1 MRLSRRLGGFKRLS
15 QLIYKVLKVKLRITH
30 GDIHTASDIL
40 SEFVPPPPPFPN
52 RRPQRQAFFAMARS
66 KQPAVKRES
75 SSEFFN
81 KRTASWEGSDEK
93 QQALSSANGNGN
105 AAAKPTVVPETKDAG
120 LLQLV
125 IAVAGIYASFL
136 TWAYLQE
143 KLTTTPHG
151 LDDKPEFWRFPVF
164 LNTIQS
170 FFAATVGCIYL
181 IASTPKGASIPPI
194 IPSSRIL
201 GPLAVVA
208 ITSSLASPFGYAS
221 LAHIDYITFLLAK
234 SCKLLPVMLLHVTV
248 YRRRYPPYKYLV
260 VAAVTA
266 GVAVFT
272 LHSGK
277 KHKKKQ
283 SSDESNA
290 TWGLLLLSVNL
301 LFDGLTNSTQDYI
314 FQTFRPYTGP
324 QMMCANNIMS
334 TLVTGLYLLLSPW
347 LVATGIGEWLGMD
360 VVGSAGELRAAL
372 DFMARYPAVWKDVL
386 GFAACGAVG
395 QVFIFYTLS
404 TFSSVLLV
412 TVTVTRKMF
421 TMILSVVAFG
431 HRLTGMQW
439 LGVGLVFGGIGVEA
453 GIARQEKMA
462 KEAAKKANGVKKA
475 Q

>member
-1 MRLSRRLGGFKRLS
+1 
-15 QLIYKVLKVKLRITH
+15 
-30 GDIHTASDIL
+30 
-40 SEFVPPPPPFPN
+40 
-52 RRPQRQAFFAMARS
+52 MARI
-66 KQPAVKRES
+66 KQAKPIERQP
-75 SSEFFN
+75 SSEYVAGHTSTPTKLEN
-81 KRTASWEGSDEK
+81 EIDW
-93 QQALSSANGNGN
+93 QANG
-105 AAAKPTVVPETKDAG
+105 AASKEVSAPATATATATAKEAG
-120 LLQLV
+120 VAQLV
-125 IAVAGIYASFL
+125 IAVAGIYGSFL

-151 LDDKPEFWRFPVF
+151 AASATEKFKYPVF

-170 FFAATVGCIYL
+170 LFAALTGALYL
-181 IASTPKGASIPPI
+181 YFSTPKNQPIPPV
-194 IPSSRIL
+194 IPSRRIL
-201 GPLAVVA
+201 SPLLLVAV
-208 ITSSLASPFGYAS
+208 TSSLASPFGYAS

-234 SCKLLPVMLLHVTV
+234 SCKLLPVMFLHITV
-248 YRRRYPPYKYLV
+248 FRKRYPLYKYLV

-277 KHKKKQ
+277 ARK
-283 SSDESNA
+283 SSQGGGNSI
-290 TWGLLLLSVNL
+290 WGLLLLGINL

-314 FQTFRPYTGP
+314 FGAFQPYTGP
-324 QMMCANNIMS
+324 QMMCANNLMS
-334 TLVTGLYLLLSPW
+334 TAVTAAYLVLSPW
-347 LVATGIGEWLGMD
+347 LVHTGVGEYLGMD
-360 VVGSAGELRAAL
+360 VAGSAGELESAL
-372 DFMARYPAVWKDVL
+372 GFMGRYPGVWADVL

-431 HRLTGMQW
+431 HRLSRMQV

-453 GIARQEKMA
+453 AIARQEKLA
-462 KEAAKKANGVKKA
+462 KEAAKRKAAEGKR

>member
-1 MRLSRRLGGFKRLS
+1 
-15 QLIYKVLKVKLRITH
+15 
-30 GDIHTASDIL
+30 
-40 SEFVPPPPPFPN
+40 
-52 RRPQRQAFFAMARS
+52 MARV
-66 KQPAVKRES
+66 KQAKPAERQP
-75 SSEFFN
+75 SSEYISHQN
-81 KRTASWEGSDEK
+81 STPKKD
-93 QQALSSANGNGN
+93 NGDVAVRSNGN
-105 AAAKPTVVPETKDAG
+105 ASKAAPALASSKKDAG
-120 LLQLV
+120 VAQLV
-125 IAVAGIYASFL
+125 VAVAGIYGSFL

-151 LDDKPEFWRFPVF
+151 APGATEVFKYPVF

-170 FFAATVGCIYL
+170 LFAATTGAIYL
-181 IASTPKGASIPPI
+181 YASTPRGHAIPPI
-194 IPSSRIL
+194 IPSRRIL
-201 GPLAVVA
+201 GPLLLVA
-208 ITSSLASPFGYAS
+208 LTSSLASPFGYAS

-248 YRRRYPPYKYLV
+248 FRRRYPLYKYLV

-277 KHKKKQ
+277 SHKK
-283 SSDESNA
+283 SSADGLLGGNSA
-290 TWGLLLLSVNL
+290 WGLLLLGINL

-314 FQTFRPYTGP
+314 FGAFQPYSGP
-324 QMMCANNIMS
+324 QMMCANNLMS
-334 TLVTGLYLLLSPW
+334 TAVTAAYLVLSPW
-347 LVATGIGEWLGMD
+347 LARTGAGEWLGVD
-360 VVGSAGELRAAL
+360 VAGGAGELEAAL
-372 DFMARYPAVWKDVL
+372 GFMARHPGVWADVL

-431 HRLTGMQW
+431 HRLTRMQV

-453 GIARQEKMA
+453 AIARQEKLA
-462 KEAAKKANGVKKA
+462 KEAAKRRAVEESGKKKG

>member
-1 MRLSRRLGGFKRLS
+1 
-15 QLIYKVLKVKLRITH
+15 
-30 GDIHTASDIL
+30 
-40 SEFVPPPPPFPN
+40 
-52 RRPQRQAFFAMARS
+52 MARV
-66 KQPAVKRES
+66 KQAKPVERQP
-75 SSEFFN
+75 SSEYISHQN
-81 KRTASWEGSDEK
+81 STPKTNDEDKDVAVRSNGAASK
-93 QQALSSANGNGN
+93 AAPALASS
-105 AAAKPTVVPETKDAG
+105 KKKDAG
-120 LLQLV
+120 VAQLV
-125 IAVAGIYASFL
+125 VAVAGIYGSFL

-151 LDDKPEFWRFPVF
+151 TPGATEVFKYPVF

-170 FFAATVGCIYL
+170 LFAATTGAIYL
-181 IASTPKGASIPPI
+181 YASTPRGHAIPPV
-194 IPSSRIL
+194 IPSRRIL
-201 GPLAVVA
+201 GPLLLVA
-208 ITSSLASPFGYAS
+208 LTSSLASPFGYAS

-248 YRRRYPPYKYLV
+248 FRRRYPLYKYLV

-277 KHKKKQ
+277 SHSKK
-283 SSDESNA
+283 SSGGAGGNGNSA
-290 TWGLLLLSVNL
+290 WGLLLLAINL

-314 FQTFRPYTGP
+314 FGAFQPYSGP
-324 QMMCANNIMS
+324 QMMCANNLMS
-334 TLVTGLYLLLSPW
+334 TAVTAAYLVLSPW
-347 LVATGIGEWLGMD
+347 LARTGAGEWLGVD
-360 VVGSAGELRAAL
+360 VAGGAGELEAAL
-372 DFMARYPAVWKDVL
+372 GFMARHPGVWADVL

-431 HRLTGMQW
+431 HRLTRMQV

-453 GIARQEKMA
+453 AIARQEKLA
-462 KEAAKKANGVKKA
+462 KEAAKRRAVEESGKKG

>member
-1 MRLSRRLGGFKRLS
+1 
-15 QLIYKVLKVKLRITH
+15 
-30 GDIHTASDIL
+30 
-40 SEFVPPPPPFPN
+40 
-52 RRPQRQAFFAMARS
+52 MARI
-66 KQPAVKRES
+66 KQAKPVERQT
-75 SSEFFN
+75 SSEYVVAGQSPTPAREN
-81 KRTASWEGSDEK
+81 DEAAIRSNGEASSK
-93 QQALSSANGNGN
+93 
-105 AAAKPTVVPETKDAG
+105 VVKTPSTTTTTTKDAG
-120 LLQLV
+120 VAQLV
-125 IAVAGIYASFL
+125 IAVAGIYGSFL

-151 LDDKPEFWRFPVF
+151 PPGATEVFKYPVF

-170 FFAATVGCIYL
+170 LFAAATGFLYL
-181 IASTPKGASIPPI
+181 YASTPRGFAVPPV
-194 IPSSRIL
+194 IPSRRIL
-201 GPLAVVA
+201 GPLLLVA
-208 ITSSLASPFGYAS
+208 LTSSLASPFGYAS

-234 SCKLLPVMLLHVTV
+234 SCKLLPVMFLHITIF
-248 YRRRYPPYKYLV
+248 RKRYPLYKYLV

-277 KHKKKQ
+277 AKK
-283 SSDESNA
+283 SGHSPGGNSV
-290 TWGLLLLSVNL
+290 WGLLLLGINL

-314 FQTFRPYTGP
+314 FGAFQPYTGP
-324 QMMCANNIMS
+324 QMMCANNLMS
-334 TLVTGLYLLLSPW
+334 TAVTAVYLVLSPW
-347 LVATGIGEWLGMD
+347 LARTGAGEWLGMD
-360 VVGSAGELRAAL
+360 VAGNAGELEAAL
-372 DFMARYPAVWKDVL
+372 AFMGRHPSVWTDVL

-431 HRLTGMQW
+431 HRLSHMQV

-453 GIARQEKMA
+453 AIARREKLA
-462 KEAAKKANGVKKA
+462 KEEAKREAREEEKKKKG

>member
-1 MRLSRRLGGFKRLS
+1 
-15 QLIYKVLKVKLRITH
+15 
-30 GDIHTASDIL
+30 
-40 SEFVPPPPPFPN
+40 
-52 RRPQRQAFFAMARS
+52 MARS
-66 KQPAVKRES
+66 KLPPVKREA

-81 KRTASWEGSDEK
+81 KKTASWEDT
-93 QQALSSANGNGN
+93 NGRAASNG
-105 AAAKPTVVPETKDAG
+105 AAATGKTRTMTTTTSAKPAGPGAVVGKATDDQG
-120 LLQLV
+120 GGVFQLV

-151 LDDKPEFWRFPVF
+151 PPSAPEVWHFPVF

-170 FFAATVGCIYL
+170 IFAATVGCIYL
-181 IASTPKGASIPPI
+181 VASTPSGRPIPPV
-194 IPSSRIL
+194 IPSARIL
-201 GPLAVVA
+201 APLALVA
-208 ITSSLASPFGYAS
+208 VTSSLASPFGYAS

-234 SCKLLPVMLLHVTV
+234 SCKLLPVMFLHITV
-248 YRRRYPPYKYLV
+248 FRKRYPLYKYLV

-266 GVAVFT
+266 GVAIFT
-272 LHSGK
+272 LHSGGRK
-277 KHKKKQ
+277 KHGG
-283 SSDESNA
+283 SSSKGAADDGANA
-290 TWGLLLLSVNL
+290 TWGLLLLGINL
-301 LFDGLTNSTQDYI
+301 LFDGLTNSTQDHI
-314 FQTFRPYTGP
+314 FASFRPYSGP
-324 QMMCANNIMS
+324 QMMVANNVMS
-334 TLVTGLYLLLSPW
+334 TIVTGAYLLLNPY
-347 LVATGIGEWLGMD
+347 LVATGVGEWLGMD
-360 VVGSAGELRAAL
+360 VAGSAGEMRAAL

-431 HRLTGMQW
+431 HRLSQMQW

-453 GIARQEKMA
+453 AIARREKMA
-462 KEAAKKANGVKKA
+462 KEAAARQAGGKKT